1 MTNKD
6 VLSTNRFYNITCQV
20 LFDFS
25 SNLILVHEH
34 YIGDGVTSFKK
45 KVTIRG
51 KALMN
56 KRNCYR
62 KWKIGTYIHSEHQN
76 PR

>member
-34 YIGDGVTSFKK
+34 YIGDGVTSLRKELQF
-45 KVTIRG
+45 VG
-51 KALMN
+51 KHL
-56 KRNCYR
+56 
-62 KWKIGTYIHSEHQN
+62 
-76 PR
+76 